1 MFRDMNESNKKKTVS
16 NSKEEILKIADEI
29 NEIANDDTGISNLTI
44 IADKKTAFCNVTGN
58 FGVLHKALLENCLND
73 DDFSKLI
80 KSVAAEAIQEE
91 MGPEE
96 IQSLGKFLKKHI
108 EEEGGDD
115 TSQKEIEDNVKR
127 DGISKFKTKDGEEG
141 FAIDADSIDDMTD
154 EQIDDI
160 VANML
165 KSKNIGYNPG
175 KDGESK

>member
-1 MFRDMNESNKKKTVS
+1 MFRDMNESNKKRTVS
-16 NSKEEILKIADEI
+16 NSKEEILKISDEI
-29 NEIANDDTGISNLTI
+29 NEIANDESGISNITI

-96 IQSLGKFLKKHI
+96 MQSLGKLLKKHI
-108 EEEGGDD
+108 EEVEE
-115 TSQKEIEDNVKR
+115 TSQEEIEDNVKK

-141 FAIDADSIDDMTD
+141 FAIDPNNIDDMTD

>member
-1 MFRDMNESNKKKTVS
+1 MFRDMNESKKNRTVS
-16 NSKEEILKIADEI
+16 NSKEEILKISDEI
-29 NEIANDDTGISNLTI
+29 NEIANDESGISNITI

-96 IQSLGKFLKKHI
+96 MQSLGKFLKKHI
-108 EEEGGDD
+108 EEVEDS
-115 TSQKEIEDNVKR
+115 TSQEEIEDNVKK

-141 FAIDADSIDDMTD
+141 FAIDPDSIDDMTD

>member
-1 MFRDMNESNKKKTVS
+1 MFRDMNESKKNRTVS
-16 NSKEEILKIADEI
+16 NSKEEILKISDEI
-29 NEIANDDTGISNLTI
+29 NEIANDESGISNITI

-96 IQSLGKFLKKHI
+96 MQSLGKFLKKHI
-108 EEEGGDD
+108 EEVED
-115 TSQKEIEDNVKR
+115 TSQEEIEDNIKK
-127 DGISKFKTKDGEEG
+127 DGISKFKIKDGEKG
-141 FAIDADSIDDMTD
+141 FAIDPNNIDDMTD

-160 VANML
+160 LANML

>member
-1 MFRDMNESNKKKTVS
+1 MFRDMNESNKKRTVS
-16 NSKEEILKIADEI
+16 NSKEEILKISDEI
-29 NEIANDDTGISNLTI
+29 NEIANDESGISNITI

-96 IQSLGKFLKKHI
+96 MQSFGKLLKKHI
-108 EEEGGDD
+108 EEEIEE
-115 TSQKEIEDNVKR
+115 TSQEEIEDNVKK

-141 FAIDADSIDDMTD
+141 FAIDPDSIDDMTD

>member
-1 MFRDMNESNKKKTVS
+1 MFRDMNESNKKRTVS
-16 NSKEEILKIADEI
+16 NSKEEILKISDEI
-29 NEIANDDTGISNLTI
+29 NEIANDESGISNITI

-96 IQSLGKFLKKHI
+96 MQSLGKFLKKHI
-108 EEEGGDD
+108 EEVEE
-115 TSQKEIEDNVKR
+115 TSQEEIEDNVKK

-141 FAIDADSIDDMTD
+141 FAIDPDSIDDMTD

>member
-1 MFRDMNESNKKKTVS
+1 MFRDMNESKKNRTVS
-16 NSKEEILKIADEI
+16 NSKEEILKISDEI
-29 NEIANDDTGISNLTI
+29 NEIANDESGISNITI

-96 IQSLGKFLKKHI
+96 MQSFGKLLKKHI
-108 EEEGGDD
+108 EEVED
-115 TSQKEIEDNVKR
+115 TSQEEIEDNVKK

-141 FAIDADSIDDMTD
+141 FAIDPNNIDDMTD

>member
-1 MFRDMNESNKKKTVS
+1 MFRDMNESNKKRTVS
-16 NSKEEILKIADEI
+16 NSKEEILKISDEI
-29 NEIANDDTGISNLTI
+29 NEIANDESGISNITI

-96 IQSLGKFLKKHI
+96 MQSLGKFLKKHI
-108 EEEGGDD
+108 EEVEE
-115 TSQKEIEDNVKR
+115 TSQEEIEDNVKK

-141 FAIDADSIDDMTD
+141 FAIDPNNIDDMTD

>member
-1 MFRDMNESNKKKTVS
+1 MFRDMNESNKKRTVS
-16 NSKEEILKIADEI
+16 SSKKEILKISDEI
-29 NEIANDDTGISNLTI
+29 NEIANDESGISNITI

-96 IQSLGKFLKKHI
+96 MQSLGKLLKKHI
-108 EEEGGDD
+108 EEVEE
-115 TSQKEIEDNVKR
+115 TSQEEIEDNVKK
-127 DGISKFKTKDGEEG
+127 DGISKFNTKDGEEG
-141 FAIDADSIDDMTD
+141 FAIDPNNIDDMTD

>member
-1 MFRDMNESNKKKTVS
+1 MFRDMNESKKNRTVS
-16 NSKEEILKIADEI
+16 NSKEEILKISDEI
-29 NEIANDDTGISNLTI
+29 NEIANDESGISNITI

-96 IQSLGKFLKKHI
+96 MQSLGKLLKKHI
-108 EEEGGDD
+108 EEVEE
-115 TSQKEIEDNVKR
+115 TSQEEIEDNVKK

-141 FAIDADSIDDMTD
+141 FAIDPDSIDDMTD

-165 KSKNIGYNPG
+165 KSKNIGYNPS

>member
-1 MFRDMNESNKKKTVS
+1 MFRDMNESNKKRTVS
-16 NSKEEILKIADEI
+16 NSKEEILKISDEI
-29 NEIANDDTGISNLTI
+29 NEIANDESGISNITI

-96 IQSLGKFLKKHI
+96 MQSLGKLLKKHI
-108 EEEGGDD
+108 EEVEE
-115 TSQKEIEDNVKR
+115 TSQEEIEDNVKK

-141 FAIDADSIDDMTD
+141 FAIDPDSIDDMTD

>member
-1 MFRDMNESNKKKTVS
+1 MFRDMNESNKKRTVS
-16 NSKEEILKIADEI
+16 NSKEEILKISDEI
-29 NEIANDDTGISNLTI
+29 NEIANDESGISNITI

-96 IQSLGKFLKKHI
+96 MQSLGKLLKKHI
-108 EEEGGDD
+108 EEEIEE
-115 TSQKEIEDNVKR
+115 TSQEEIEDNVKK

-141 FAIDADSIDDMTD
+141 FAIDPNNIDDMTD

>member
-1 MFRDMNESNKKKTVS
+1 MFRDMNESKKNRTVS
-16 NSKEEILKIADEI
+16 NSKEEILKISDEI
-29 NEIANDDTGISNLTI
+29 NEIANDESGISNITI

-96 IQSLGKFLKKHI
+96 MQSFGKLLKKHI
-108 EEEGGDD
+108 EEEIEE
-115 TSQKEIEDNVKR
+115 TSQEEIEDNVKK

-141 FAIDADSIDDMTD
+141 FAIDPDSIDDMTD

>member
-108 EEEGGDD
+108 EEVED

>member
-1 MFRDMNESNKKKTVS
+1 MFRDMNESKKNRTVS
-16 NSKEEILKIADEI
+16 NSKDEILEISDEI
-29 NEIANDDTGISNLTI
+29 NEIANDESGISNITI

-96 IQSLGKFLKKHI
+96 MQSFGKLLKKHI
-108 EEEGGDD
+108 EEEIEE
-115 TSQKEIEDNVKR
+115 TSQEEIEDNVKK

-141 FAIDADSIDDMTD
+141 FAIDPDSIDDMTD

>member
-1 MFRDMNESNKKKTVS
+1 MIFMYVGY
-16 NSKEEILKIADEI
+16 IFVL
-29 NEIANDDTGISNLTI
+29 ISNITI

-96 IQSLGKFLKKHI
+96 MQSLGKFLKKHI
-108 EEEGGDD
+108 EEVEDS
-115 TSQKEIEDNVKR
+115 TSQEEIEDNVKK

-141 FAIDADSIDDMTD
+141 FAIDPDSIDDMTD